1 MAPVLM
7 FPTPFPD
14 ETITSLVTRY
24 HQMSGG
30 YGVRSTL
37 VELFGAVTK
46 SYASELPCYLTH
58 LEAVSGCTGLVDNHT
73 LLPYFEPFLSAEKAK
88 RARELM
94 QSSHA
99 LGLKLE
105 LGITA
110 AGFEKY
116 RTRRYCPRCIAVDF
130 AVCGVS
136 YWHVCHQSAGVYV
149 CPKHHCYLHRV
160 LAQPETGDFNQL
172 FLPSDVIGRREGHA
186 IRSQSEI
193 YFCRLAELADIIDWG
208 RCNRQ
213 SIIRLLKDDYLH
225 FVINRAGFISN
236 GRVCASRLEE
246 HFTNSSSDYPGD
258 YEFKRLFEL
267 HHGRVVWPLD
277 LLRRRKSSHHPVLF
291 YTFLN
296 CLGIDLKCLV
306 EDYSDCVKY
315 NSPPKRPTL
324 VGAVQASELEKNSRR
339 RSFSIAYADVPA
351 KNTRDYAWLYRHD
364 KAWLQS
370 YISGHRKA
378 PVVRD
383 LVDWAERDYELA
395 KSVCSAVA
403 EINARPGPPVQIS
416 LAAICRVLSVPP
428 DTFRYRHKLPQS
440 MKAIKVNLENRHDYQ
455 IRKLAWAASVLYAEN
470 VKPTNSNLLRKSN
483 IRLCCCSEKEISRF
497 VSLESEILR
506 SHL

>member
-1 MAPVLM
+1 MASVLM

-14 ETITSLVTRY
+14 ETITSVVTRY

-30 YGVRSTL
+30 VGVRRTL

-58 LEAVSGCTGLVDNHT
+58 LEAVSGCTGLVDDHT

-94 QSSHA
+94 QSSHP

-116 RTRRYCPRCIAVDF
+116 RARRYCPRCIAVDF

-160 LAQPETGDFNQL
+160 LAKPETGDFNQL
-172 FLPSDVIGRREGHA
+172 FLPSDIIGREEGYA
-186 IRSQSEI
+186 MRSQSETH
-193 YFCRLAELADIIDWG
+193 FCRLAELADIIDWG

-213 SIIRLLKDDYLH
+213 SIARLLKDDYLH
-225 FVINRAGFISN
+225 FVINRAGLLSK

-246 HFTNSSSDYPGD
+246 HFINCSSDYPGE

-277 LLRRRKSSHHPVLF
+277 LLRRRKSSHHPILF

-296 CLGIDLKCLV
+296 CLGVDLKCLI
-306 EDYSDCVKY
+306 EDYSDSVKY
-315 NSPPKRPTL
+315 NSPPKAPML
-324 VGAVQASELEKNSRR
+324 VEPMEASDLEKNARR
-339 RSFSIAYADVPA
+339 KSFGVAYADVPA
-351 KNTRDYAWLYRHD
+351 KNTEDYIWLYRHD
-364 KAWLQS
+364 KDWLQS

-378 PVVRD
+378 PIVRD
-383 LVDWAERDYELA
+383 LVDWAERDCELA
-395 KSVCSAVA
+395 ESVCSAVA
-403 EINARPGPPVQIS
+403 EINAMSGPPVQIS

-428 DTFRYRHKLPQS
+428 DTFRYQHKLPQS
-440 MKAIKVNLENRHDYQ
+440 MKTIKANLENRHDYQ
-455 IRKLAWAASVLYAEN
+455 ARKLAWAASVLYDEN
-470 VKPTNSNLLRKSN
+470 VRPTKSNLLRKSN
-483 IRLCCCSEKEISRF
+483 IRVCCLTEKEIFRF
-497 VSLESEILR
+497 VSLKSEILR

>member
-1 MAPVLM
+1 MASVLM

-14 ETITSLVTRY
+14 ETIASLVTRY

-30 YGVRSTL
+30 VGVRRTL

-58 LEAVSGCTGLVDNHT
+58 LEAVSGCTSLVDNHT

-94 QSSHA
+94 QSSHP

-136 YWHVCHQSAGVYV
+136 YWHVCHQAAGVHV

-160 LAQPETGDFNQL
+160 LTEPETGDFNQL
-172 FLPSDVIGRREGHA
+172 FLPSDIIGREEGHA
-186 IRSQSEI
+186 MRSQSEI
-193 YFCRLAELADIIDWG
+193 HFCRLAELADIIDWG

-213 SIIRLLKDDYLH
+213 SIARLLKDDYLH
-225 FVINRAGFISN
+225 FVINRAGLISK

-246 HFTNSSSDYPGD
+246 HFINSSSDYPGE
-258 YEFKRLFEL
+258 YEFQRLFER
-267 HHGRVVWPLD
+267 HHARIVWPLD
-277 LLRRRKSSHHPVLF
+277 LLRGRKSSHHPILF

-296 CLGIDLKCLV
+296 CLGIDLKCMI
-306 EDYSDCVKY
+306 EDCSDRVKY
-315 NSPPKRPTL
+315 IAPPKPL
-324 VGAVQASELEKNSRR
+324 ASIAPKASSDFEKNARR
-339 RSFSIAYADVPA
+339 KSFSIAYADVSA
-351 KNTRDYAWLYRHD
+351 RNTGDYAWLYRHD

-370 YISGHRKA
+370 YISDHRT
-378 PVVRD
+378 PHVIRD
-383 LVDWAERDYELA
+383 LVDWAKRDCELA
-395 KSVCSAVA
+395 ERVRSAVA
-403 EINARPGPPVQIS
+403 EINGLPGPPIRVS
-416 LAAICRVLSVPP
+416 LATICRVLSIPP
-428 DTFRYRHKLPQS
+428 DTFRHQHKLSQS
-440 MKAIKVNLENRHDYQ
+440 MDVIKTNLENRHDYQ
-455 IRKLAWAASVLYAEN
+455 VRKLIWAASALSAEN
-470 VKPTNSNLLRKSN
+470 ISCTKSNLLRKSN
-483 IRLCCCSEKEISRF
+483 IRLCCLTEKEMFRF
-497 VSLESEILR
+497 MS
-506 SHL
+506 